1 MARVSAARVRRG
13 DVVSLRGELREVK
26 AVRSDQRGA
35 STPALTL
42 VFKVGRPLRVNAA
55 DELAVWRGDREL
67 R

>member
-13 DVVSLRGELREVK
+13 DAVSLRGEMREVK

-35 STPALTL
+35 SKPGLTL
-42 VFKVGRPLRVNAA
+42 VFKSGRPLRVNAG
-55 DELAVWRGDREL
+55 DELVVWRDDREL

>member
-1 MARVSAARVRRG
+1 MARVLAARVRRG
-13 DVVSLRGELREVK
+13 DVVSLCGELREVK

-35 STPALTL
+35 SKPALTL
-42 VFKVGRPLRVNAA
+42 VFKSGRPLRVNAS